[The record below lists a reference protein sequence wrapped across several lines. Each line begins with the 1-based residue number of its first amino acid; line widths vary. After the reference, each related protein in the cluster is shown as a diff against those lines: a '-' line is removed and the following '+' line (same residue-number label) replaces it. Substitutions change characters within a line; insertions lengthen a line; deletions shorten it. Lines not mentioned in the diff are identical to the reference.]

1 MDIIKS
7 DFKKGF
13 VKLRI
18 NDTDDLW
25 YLSHLIEPGD
35 FVKGKT
41 TRKVKIGENENAKV
55 AKKTYIL
62 KIEAETVDFAESNVR
77 INGKVKEGPEEIP
90 KDSYHSISL
99 EEKTE
104 FTLQKVSWPVYQ
116 KQKLTEATKK
126 RYNYLICLFDREEAL
141 FALTKQFG
149 YDILAKTQGEV
160 PKKTKTVEVTKDFQ
174 QEIIKA
180 LDVYSG
186 RYDPESIIIAS
197 PAFYKEDLF
206 KKISAGW
213 KEKVVLST
221 CSEISENSIGE
232 VLKKPELGNTL
243 KSSKARTEQLIVE
256 DLLREINTKGKA
268 AYGWDEVKKLVD
280 AGAVQDLLVTHAFIH
295 NHKEE
300 GSYQNVDSVMK
311 KVDHLQGKIHLLSS
325 EFDSGKKIDGL
336 GGIAAILRYSVNG

>member
-7 DFKKGF
+7 DFKKGK

-18 NDTDDLW
+18 NDADDLW

-35 FVKGKT
+35 FVKGRT
-41 TRKVKIGENENAKV
+41 TRKVKIGESENAKV

-62 KIEAETVDFAESNVR
+62 MIEAETVEFADNVR

-99 EEKTE
+99 EENNE
-104 FTLQKVSWPVYQ
+104 FTLQKVSWPEYQ
-116 KQKLTEATKK
+116 KQKLSEATKK

-149 YDILAKTQGEV
+149 YEILAKTQGEV
-160 PKKTKTVEVTKDFQ
+160 PKKTKTVEVKKDFQ

-186 RYDPESIIIAS
+186 RYDPENIIIAS

-243 KSSKARTEQLIVE
+243 KSSKARTEQLIV
-256 DLLREINTKGKA
+256 DNLLKEIKTKGKA
-268 AYGWDEVKKLVD
+268 AYGWEEVKKLST

-295 NHKEE
+295 KSKED
-300 GSYQNVDSVMK
+300 GSYHNVDSIMK
-311 KVDHLQGKIHLLSS
+311 KVDVLQGKIHLLSS

-336 GGIAAILRYSVNG
+336 GGVAAILRYSVNE